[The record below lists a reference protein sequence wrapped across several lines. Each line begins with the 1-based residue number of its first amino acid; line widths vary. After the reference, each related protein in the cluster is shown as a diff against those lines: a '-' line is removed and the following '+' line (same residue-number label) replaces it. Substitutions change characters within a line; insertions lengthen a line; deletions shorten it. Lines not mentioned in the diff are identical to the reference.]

1 VATDGASAGSPSG
14 NWPVFCG
21 VHENTRSASSQTAT
35 IMTAPM
41 IAAAMGKPNDAIVI
55 THSGENTTP
64 PMLAPL

>member
-1 VATDGASAGSPSG
+1 MV
-14 NWPVFCG
+14 
-21 VHENTRSASSQTAT
+21 T

-41 IAAAMGKPNDAIVI
+41 SAAAIGKPSEAIAR